1 MPERKTDFKNG
12 KRRQPKM
19 SIGRKDNET
28 YSSQQAIMYSDE
40 MITKL
45 NFDDRIEDRRVVA
58 PGDAL
63 LLLLAPGSGLVK
75 GVSVFVDSL
84 VRNKW

>member
-1 MPERKTDFKNG
+1 
-12 KRRQPKM
+12 M

-58 PGDAL
+58 PGDDL

>member
-1 MPERKTDFKNG
+1 
-12 KRRQPKM
+12 M

-58 PGDAL
+58 PGDDF
-63 LLLLAPGSGLVK
+63 LLLLAPGSGLVR
-75 GVSVFVDSL
+75 GVSIFVDSL

>member
-1 MPERKTDFKNG
+1 
-12 KRRQPKM
+12 M

-58 PGDAL
+58 PGDGF
-63 LLLLAPGSGLVK
+63 LLLLAPGSGLVR
-75 GVSVFVDSL
+75 GVSIFVDSL

>member
-12 KRRQPKM
+12 KRRQPKI

-45 NFDDRIEDRRVVA
+45 NFDDRIEDRLVA
-58 PGDAL
+58 PGDDL

-75 GVSVFVDSL
+75 GVSIFVDSL

>member
-1 MPERKTDFKNG
+1 
-12 KRRQPKM
+12 
-19 SIGRKDNET
+19 
-28 YSSQQAIMYSDE
+28 MYSDE

-58 PGDAL
+58 PGDDL

-75 GVSVFVDSL
+75 GVSIFVDSL

>member
-1 MPERKTDFKNG
+1 
-12 KRRQPKM
+12 M
-19 SIGRKDNET
+19 SIGRKDNKT

-58 PGDAL
+58 PGDDL
-63 LLLLAPGSGLVK
+63 LLLLAPGSGLAK
-75 GVSVFVDSL
+75 GVSIFVDSL
-84 VRNKW
+84 FRNRW

>member
-1 MPERKTDFKNG
+1 
-12 KRRQPKM
+12 M

-58 PGDAL
+58 PGDDL

-75 GVSVFVDSL
+75 GVSIFVDSL
-84 VRNKW
+84 VRNRW